1 MIPTEAYLI
10 LSLALFTIGV
20 VGVLTRRNVIIV
32 LMSIEL
38 ILNAVNI
45 NLVAFSRHFGSVDGQ
60 VFAIF
65 IITDAAAEAGKF
77 ASTLLLSPVRP
88 AGWSVLFSESE
99 CLLPL
104 WTKSPAGGGVQD
116 CLWRTFSGIF
126 AMPGLLFRLGPMVLS
141 ESCCGLGKYCCSNRP
156 GFQFSRVFLPYG
168 RGIRFHHKK

>member
-45 NLVAFSRHFGSVDGQ
+45 NLVAFSYQLQNAIGQ

-65 IITDAAAEAGKF
+65 VIAVAAAEA
-77 ASTLLLSPVRP
+77 AV
-88 AGWSVLFSESE
+88 
-99 CLLPL
+99 
-104 WTKSPAGGGVQD
+104 
-116 CLWRTFSGIF
+116 
-126 AMPGLLFRLGPMVLS
+126 
-141 ESCCGLGKYCCSNRP
+141 GLGIILAFYRNKESVNIDEMNLMRW
-156 GFQFSRVFLPYG
+156 
-168 RGIRFHHKK
+168 